1 MLEDVSSFN
10 FYFQEF
16 SRQNFSEEKSKNFPT
31 EMLPP
36 GLLVVHDAPG
46 GGEDNKSELSGRQ
59 KVVSP
64 LLNISDGDIKPGRD
78 HPALVEAPSQVDN
91 NFAGSVVIN
100 DLEWIKIVIAI
111 DTYGSNQQNYF

>member
-64 LLNISDGDIKPGRD
+64 LLNISDGDVKPGRD
-78 HPALVEAPSQVDN
+78 YTTLVQTTSQIDN
-91 NFAGSVVIN
+91 DFSSSM
-100 DLEWIKIVIAI
+100 IVHNLKG
-111 DTYGSNQQNYF
+111 DTGF